1 MTRAAVVGAP
11 RERDRLGAD
20 RGQRRRSPRTR
31 PLWSDQELAPE
42 VRRMPDADRR
52 EERPRIGCDQLP
64 DEAGGRRPTLGDL
77 VTSAWEGLL
86 SAGSAPCPV
95 CTERMQLHEGTGR
108 CAGCGA
114 RLS

>member
-1 MTRAAVVGAP
+1 MTRAVVVGAP
-11 RERDRLGAD
+11 RQRDRLGAG
-20 RGQRRRSPRTR
+20 RGRRSASARTR
-31 PLWSDQELAPE
+31 PLWSDEELASE

-52 EERPRIGCDQLP
+52 EERPRIDGDQPP

-77 VTSAWEGLL
+77 VTSAWEDLL
-86 SAGSAPCPV
+86 SAGSAPCAV
-95 CTERMQLHEGTGR
+95 CSEHMQLRESGGC